1 MQEVQLPRGL
11 IVGLAVAIGLTLFGS
26 APVLAH
32 CDTVDG
38 PVVIA
43 AREALALGDVTA
55 VLKWVSPGHEE
66 EVEAV
71 FEHALAVR
79 QLGDPARQLADRY
92 FFETLVRLHR
102 EREGFGYSGLKAA
115 GSPVSAAVLAADA
128 ALESG
133 TVEALVTE
141 ITGAITEGLR
151 KRFVH
156 ARETRAIA
164 EQRVAAG
171 REFVAAY
178 VQFTHY
184 AEGLEAVAGGH
195 LAEHGTGVPHGPG
208 GPDHAG
214 EASPGSNPD

>member
-1 MQEVQLPRGL
+1 MRKAHLPRQL
-11 IVGLAVAIGLTLFGS
+11 ITGLAIAIGLTPLAS

-43 AREALALGDVTA
+43 AREALAHGDVTP
-55 VLKWVSPGHEE
+55 VLKWVSPGDEE

-102 EREGFGYSGLKAA
+102 EGEGFGYTGLKAA
-115 GSPVSAAVLAADA
+115 GSPVSAAVLAADT

-133 TVEALVTE
+133 SADALVAE
-141 ITGAITEGLR
+141 ITGVIAEGVR
-151 KRFVH
+151 KRFGH
-156 ARETRAIA
+156 ARETRALA
-164 EQRVAAG
+164 EESVTAG

-184 AEGLEAVAGGH
+184 VEGLEAVAGGH
-195 LAEHGTGVPHGPG
+195 SAEHGAGVPHGAV
-208 GPDHAG
+208 GPDR
-214 EASPGSNPD
+214 